1 MNFDEMTVAELEARR
16 AEIAAEVDNEGADL
30 DALETEARAIKDEL
44 ETRKAAEAKKVEV
57 RKIVAEGAGAVVE
70 SAPKSEV
77 NKMSIDE
84 IRGSSEYA
92 EAYKN
97 YIITNDDT
105 ECRKLLSQNAASG
118 ANYVPV
124 PVIVDATVRTAWER
138 NEILNRVNRTTFRG
152 NFKAYFELSA
162 DGAYEHTEGSS
173 APTEEALTLGV
184 ITMVPK
190 NIKKWI
196 TISDEAVTMGGEEFL
211 RYIYDELTYQNL
223 KKLAALCVADVTGAN
238 TTNGSTAIGVPKVN
252 MAPSVTTIPTATA
265 NLTDEAENIV
275 VVMNRLT
282 EVEFLAAHAAGNF
295 AVDPFVGLPRVY
307 TSALPAYSSA
317 STNAVYAIVGDLS
330 AIQVNYPEGDG
341 LAIKYDDLTK
351 AEEDI
356 VKIVGRQYAAHKI
369 TKPGRLVNITKPAAV
384 TT

>member
-138 NEILNRVNRTTFRG
+138 NELLNRVNRTTFRG

-190 NIKKWI
+190 NTRIPNHRNANVPMKEM
-196 TISDEAVTMGGEEFL
+196 ISTSVL
-211 RYIYDELTYQNL
+211 IQ
-223 KKLAALCVADVTGAN
+223 KL
-238 TTNGSTAIGVPKVN
+238 
-252 MAPSVTTIPTATA
+252 
-265 NLTDEAENIV
+265 E
-275 VVMNRLT
+275 
-282 EVEFLAAHAAGNF
+282 
-295 AVDPFVGLPRVY
+295 
-307 TSALPAYSSA
+307 
-317 STNAVYAIVGDLS
+317 
-330 AIQVNYPEGDG
+330 
-341 LAIKYDDLTK
+341 
-351 AEEDI
+351 
-356 VKIVGRQYAAHKI
+356 
-369 TKPGRLVNITKPAAV
+369 
-384 TT
+384 